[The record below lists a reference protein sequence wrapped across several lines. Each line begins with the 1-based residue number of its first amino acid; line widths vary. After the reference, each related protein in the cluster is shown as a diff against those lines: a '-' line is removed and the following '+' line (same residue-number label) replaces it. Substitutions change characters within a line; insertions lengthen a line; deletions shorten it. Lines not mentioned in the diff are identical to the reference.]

1 MYLPYDM
8 IDENRLHIEKEMGA
22 AENRFRSVL
31 QDKATTLEWRSIVEY
46 VSLADYIAKQMRAAD
61 LLITAVPE
69 GGSIFDSSRQVDMAE
84 LVISAGRPV
93 LIVGEGVDKLDL
105 RSVLV
110 GWKDTRE
117 ARRAVGDA
125 LPLLKHADHVTIVEI
140 ADDEELAEAKA
151 RTDDVA
157 NWLARHGV
165 PATARADI
173 SVGNNATQLSRIARD
188 LGANLLVAGAYG
200 HTRLREWVLGG
211 VTRDLLFRPSHCSFV
226 AH

>member
-1 MYLPYDM
+1 
-8 IDENRLHIEKEMGA
+8 
-22 AENRFRSVL
+22 
-31 QDKATTLEWRSIVEY
+31 
-46 VSLADYIAKQMRAAD
+46 
-61 LLITAVPE
+61 
-69 GGSIFDSSRQVDMAE
+69 MAE
-84 LVISAGRPV
+84 LVMSAGRPM
-93 LIVGEGVDKLDL
+93 LIVGEGVDILDL

-117 ARRAVGDA
+117 ARRAVVDA

-140 ADDEELAEAKA
+140 ADDEELTEAKA

-173 SVGNNATQLSRIARD
+173 SVGTNATQLSRIARD
-188 LGANLLVAGAYG
+188 VSANLLVAGAYG